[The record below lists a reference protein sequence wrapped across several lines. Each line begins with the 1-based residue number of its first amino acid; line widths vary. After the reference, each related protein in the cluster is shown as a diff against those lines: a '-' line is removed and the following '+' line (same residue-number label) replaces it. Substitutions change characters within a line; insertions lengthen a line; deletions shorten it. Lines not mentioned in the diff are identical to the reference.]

1 MPQNI
6 SVVIIDSNTD
16 SIANIV
22 KYIKNLGDN
31 VTIEGTTTTFESG
44 FELVHKK
51 RPMAVI
57 MEICG
62 EDLNLYLERIAQLLN
77 RFPQLSIFATCAD
90 KSSDTIL
97 KVMRAGATEY
107 LLRPVSDIDL
117 AFALQKLGRLWLTR
131 PVPEAEVGS
140 IITVFSPKSGVGVT
154 TIAINL
160 ATDIYEAAKKPTI
173 LVDLDLNA
181 GDVTTFLNM
190 KPSYTISDV
199 TVNISRL
206 DKSFLRGVT
215 AKHESGI
222 FVLAEPQKV
231 EEGVSISGSEI
242 RKVLNLLKTMFSYII
257 IDAESLSERTTA
269 ALEMS
274 DNILLIFSMSLPGIR
289 NTQRYLKYFDRMG
302 YGRNRIKL
310 VANRYLKRGDIQVED
325 AEKALNYPI
334 FWTVPND
341 YDTSMDCLNKGVPIS
356 MGAPRS
362 QLNSSIKELAKAIIT
377 SKH

>member
-1 MPQNI
+1 MPQGI
-6 SVVIIDSNTD
+6 SVVIIDSDTD

-31 VTIEGTTTTFESG
+31 VTIEGTATTFESG

-62 EDLNLYLERIAQLLN
+62 EDLKLYLERITQLLS

-107 LLRPVSDIDL
+107 ILRPVSDTDL

-131 PVPEAEVGS
+131 PAPEVETGR
-140 IITVFSPKSGVGVT
+140 IFTVFSPKGGVGVT

-160 ATDIYEAAKKPTI
+160 ATDIYEDTKRSTI

-206 DKSFLRGVT
+206 DKSFLQGVI

-222 FVLAEPQKV
+222 YVLAEPQKV
-231 EEGVSISGSEI
+231 EEGVSISDSDI
-242 RKVLNLLKTMFSYII
+242 KKVLSLLKTMFKYII
-257 IDAESLSERTTA
+257 VDAETISERTTTA
-269 ALEMS
+269 IEMS
-274 DNILLIFSMSLPGIR
+274 DMIFLVFFMSLPGIR
-289 NTQRYLKYFDRMG
+289 NMQRYLKFLDRMG
-302 YGRNRIKL
+302 LGRDKVKL
-310 VANRYLKRGDIQVED
+310 VANRYLKKGDIKIED

-334 FWTVPND
+334 FWSIPND
-341 YDTSMDCLNKGVPIS
+341 YDTAMACLNKGVPVS
-356 MGAPRS
+356 AGAPRS
-362 QLNSSIKELAKAIIT
+362 QLSLSIKELAKAVIT
-377 SKH
+377 SKY